1 MQYVSKINKQ
11 NFDLKLELFHRRQ
24 RTDALEGKLDALKAK
39 LDALDADNREL
50 QETTEQLLRALQTRD
65 EAIKEA
71 VGLIDDRDVKLEE
84 MNRLVADLQAST
96 TTPELESQ
104 LLSKSSEPSEQP
116 LAQVDGA
123 LPSTPLTTRMP
134 DHQKDSQGAGSPRDK
149 STPGVDKA
157 LWRTPSFLTENKK
170 STQALRSLYASDG
183 CSTPGNLSVFSLPRP
198 GSLFSADEQKPE
210 ADPDGFMLNSPRLSM
225 LSESSFRSVYG
236 KAKGSDQISAKQ
248 KERRPYDESSSE
260 DERLLQDSKQDNTDI
275 HKWMSESKTSPTRR
289 RFGKDRRGDHF
300 SSIDEV
306 VDDIPT
312 EVQTAQRARQMS
324 PRSPSRQKREES
336 VNFQPLPA
344 LGGTMFG
351 HDILPP
357 TPDTMSTT
365 NIEAN
370 SNAPSIITEKSLMD
384 GAPFGAN
391 HHRAFALEGRP
402 QTAESSGDPRLDPA
416 PIFDEKDTVM
426 KSDGEYE
433 STQVALSD
441 AGTAGNPQLPHQAST
456 FMTGSLNSKRKVS
469 AVPVRP
475 LLTSYATDMMFNGEG
490 YGSVQPTRT
499 MSYPS
504 PPEGKNRRS
513 VQFPPA
519 GQEASEVSKTVNESH
534 STKSRA
540 GGRNAMVTPMRERLG
555 TSPTE
560 SLSDGR
566 GAESWTQ
573 SETENSDRRLSA
585 SLHSSSSRIRS
596 LFGKRTSPS
605 AKSGPA
611 LSESPS
617 SNVQSYTPPSTSRH
631 RRPSSIHLQNGS
643 KPLPDPPASR
653 IARPS
658 SAKDPNHSQFGTARR
673 YSVITEATA
682 GLGAHGVN
690 LSKTDSVED
699 SVELARGADLPYGR
713 ASISGVV
720 HRRTDS
726 ESQQNN
732 RIMGGDEAIGVAGR
746 KWGIGVG
753 RSTSTK
759 VKEVWGMKEG
769 WMKNRQ
775 K

>member
-1 MQYVSKINKQ
+1 MQYVSKLNKQ

-24 RTDALEGKLDALKAK
+24 RTGTLEVKLNALEAK
-39 LDALDADNREL
+39 LDASEADKKEL
-50 QETTEQLLRALQTRD
+50 QGINEELLRALESRD
-65 EAIKEA
+65 EAVREA
-71 VGLIDDRDVKLEE
+71 VGLLYDWEVKMDE
-84 MNRLVADLQAST
+84 MKRFVADLQAST
-96 TTPELESQ
+96 TTPGLESQ

-116 LAQVDGA
+116 LAQVDDA
-123 LPSTPLTTRMP
+123 LPSTPFTTRMS
-134 DHQKDSQGAGSPRDK
+134 DHQKDSQGARSPRDK
-149 STPGVDKA
+149 STPGVEKA
-157 LWRTPSFLTENKK
+157 PCRMPSFLMENKK

-183 CSTPGNLSVFSLPRP
+183 GSSPGNLSVFSLPRP
-198 GSLFSADEQKPE
+198 GSLFSADEKPE
-210 ADPDGFMLNSPRLSM
+210 ADSDGFMLNSPRLSM

-236 KAKGSDQISAKQ
+236 KAKGSDQISAKH

-260 DERLLQDSKQDNTDI
+260 DERPLQDSKQHNPNI
-275 HKWMSESKTSPTRR
+275 HKWMSESKITPTRR
-289 RFGKDRRGDHF
+289 RFAKDRRGDHF

-306 VDDIPT
+306 VDDIPN
-312 EVQTAQRARQMS
+312 EVQTVQRARQMS
-324 PRSPSRQKREES
+324 PRSPSRQKREET

-357 TPDTMSTT
+357 TPDTMSTA

-370 SNAPSIITEKSLMD
+370 SNAPSIITEKSLRD

-402 QTAESSGDPRLDPA
+402 QTAESSSDPKLDPA
-416 PIFDEKDTVM
+416 SIFDEEDTVI
-426 KSDGEYE
+426 KSDGEHE

-441 AGTAGNPQLPHQAST
+441 AGTVGNPQLPHQGST
-456 FMTGSLNSKRKVS
+456 FMTGSLNAKRKVS
-469 AVPVRP
+469 ALPVRP

-490 YGSVQPTRT
+490 YGSVQPART

-519 GQEASEVSKTVNESH
+519 GHEASEVSKIVNDSH

-540 GGRNAMVTPMRERLG
+540 GGRNAMVTPTRERFG

-573 SETENSDRRLSA
+573 SETENSDRRRSA
-585 SLHSSSSRIRS
+585 SLHSSSLRIRS

-611 LSESPS
+611 LSDSPL
-617 SNVQSYTPPSTSRH
+617 SNLQSNTTPPTSRH
-631 RRPSSIHLQNGS
+631 RRPSSIHLQNSS
-643 KPLPDPPASR
+643 KPLPEPPASR

-658 SAKDPNHSQFGTARR
+658 SAKDPAHGQFGTARR
-673 YSVITEATA
+673 YSNITDATA
-682 GLGAHGVN
+682 SLMAHGVN
-690 LSKTDSVED
+690 PSKPDSGED
-699 SVELARGADLPYGR
+699 SVELARGADLPFGR
-713 ASISGVV
+713 ASTGGVV
-720 HRRTDS
+720 HRRVDS

-759 VKEVWGMKEG
+759 VKEAWGMKEG